1 MTVNLSAF
9 AGAGA
14 QFFDNNGD
22 PLSGGLVYSYD
33 AGTTTPRATYTD
45 DSGSTPN
52 TNPMVLDSAGRT
64 PAQVWLTSGF
74 LYKFVVKTSAGVLIG
89 SYDDIPGIT
98 DAAVGGVDWADI
110 INKPTTIAGF
120 GITDAY
126 TKAESDAKFAP
137 INNPTFTGTVLIPDN
152 CAVNT
157 NHKVGYLDVPQV
169 SKTASYELVLCD
181 AGKHIYMN
189 GAALTLTIPANSS
202 KAFSIGTIMGIIN
215 GNATSLSIAITTDTL
230 TLANTTTTG
239 TRTLAQNGMA
249 VLVKIGATNWIIN
262 GPGLS

>member
-22 PLSGGLVYSYD
+22 PLSGGLVYTYD

-45 DSGSTPN
+45 ENGSTPN
-52 TNPMVLDSAGRT
+52 TNPIVLDSAGRT
-64 PAQVWLTSGF
+64 PAEIWLTTGVA
-74 LYKFVVKTSAGVLIG
+74 YKFILRTSAGVLIG
-89 SYDDIPGIT
+89 TYDDIPGIN
-98 DAAVGGVDWADI
+98 GGGGGPVSWNDI

-126 TKAESDAKFAP
+126 TKAESDARFAP

-157 NHKVGYLDVPQV
+157 NHVAGYRDAPQV
-169 SKTASYELVLCD
+169 SKTANYQLVLCD

-189 GAALTLTIPANSS
+189 GTSITLTIPANSS
-202 KAFSIGTIMGIIN
+202 VAFPIGTIMGIVN
-215 GNATSLSIAITTDTL
+215 GNSTSLSIAITTDTL
-230 TLANTTTTG
+230 TLANSTSTG

-249 VLVKIGATNWIIN
+249 VLLKVGATNWIIN
-262 GPGLS
+262 GPGLT